1 MNRCSKCILP
11 ENYPGITFSNEG
23 VCNYCINYKER
34 KYLGGN
40 ALKAEIESFLKTKNN
55 RNENYDCVLSF
66 SGGRDSS
73 FLLYY
78 LVKILGLRV
87 LAYSTDN
94 GFIPEQTKQN
104 IKMSTDI
111 LNVKLVIEE
120 HDYLKNC
127 IKHHLLSWMHNPSPA
142 MIGVLCTGCKL
153 GIDMGRVNFATKNNI
168 PIIISGGTPF
178 EGQGYKFNIMKMN
191 ANSKKMSSFVLG
203 YLFHIIRNPKWIM
216 NSTCSINQIKEFYYH
231 HCQKCYTDND
241 ILTILPFRD
250 YIRWN
255 ENEVI
260 STIENKLNW
269 KTNRSIE
276 TTWRGDCYIG
286 FLKSYLYKKYLG
298 FNDKDDGLSS
308 LVRDGQITR
317 EEALERV
324 KTEGKIS
331 EDVVKDIFDKFELDY
346 SNLEIAL
353 NSNCEH

>member
-1 MNRCSKCILP
+1 
-11 ENYPGITFSNEG
+11 
-23 VCNYCINYKER
+23 
-34 KYLGGN
+34 
-40 ALKAEIESFLKTKNN
+40 
-55 RNENYDCVLSF
+55 
-66 SGGRDSS
+66 
-73 FLLYY
+73 
-78 LVKILGLRV
+78 
-87 LAYSTDN
+87 
-94 GFIPEQTKQN
+94 
-104 IKMSTDI
+104 
-111 LNVKLVIEE
+111 
-120 HDYLKNC
+120 
-127 IKHHLLSWMHNPSPA
+127 MHNPSPA

-231 HCQKCYTDND
+231 HCQKCYTDTD

-250 YIRWN
+250 YIRWD

-260 STIENKLNW
+260 STIEKKLNY
-269 KTNRSIE
+269 KTNHSIE

-317 EEALERV
+317 EEALE
-324 KTEGKIS
+324 
-331 EDVVKDIFDKFELDY
+331 
-346 SNLEIAL
+346 
-353 NSNCEH
+353 